1 MLQLF
6 IFGNANIRKC
16 VFSPSNAFI
25 LPAGNMSTKK
35 IIEQSFTV
43 PIRHLHFHYG
53 GVSCKKL
60 VKELNKTVSITI
72 INYDIRE
79 EFDAVKEYFANA
91 LGSPNIQMDVRIEVV
106 NGVPRMLDAQSPE
119 IAAIGGG
126 MIETVRFQFVK
137 DAVKKKTKVEA
148 PQTLLTM
155 EELFNA
161 ISDNKVDAAAFYKD
175 EKSLADDLLLITE
188 TKHYHHLQYL
198 SSKHAFGVLR
208 LRFILKPFSFLFLLE
223 GSEHYHLVWETLDTE
238 EATYAWPVEKDEAK
252 LKLALKKVEDV
263 IHLVKVQ
270 GKVAYISSEEKN
282 YRRIFHKYSE
292 GVKGFVKW
300 KGELES
306 GLT

>member
-1 MLQLF
+1 
-6 IFGNANIRKC
+6 
-16 VFSPSNAFI
+16 
-25 LPAGNMSTKK
+25 MSTKR
-35 IIEQSFTV
+35 IIEQTFTV
-43 PIRHLHFHYG
+43 PIKHLHFHYG

-60 VKELNKTVSITI
+60 VRELDKTVSITI
-72 INYDIRE
+72 INYDVRE

-91 LGSPNIQMDVRIEVV
+91 LGSPSIQIHVRIEVV
-106 NGVPRMLDAQSPE
+106 DGVPRTIDAQSPQ
-119 IAAIGGG
+119 ITGINGD

-137 DAVKKKTKVEA
+137 DAVKKKAKVEA

-155 EELFNA
+155 DELFNTL
-161 ISDNKVDAAAFYKD
+161 SDNKVDAATFYQD

-188 TKHYHHLQYL
+188 TKHYRHLQYL
-198 SSKHAFGVLR
+198 SGKHAFDVLR

-223 GSEHYHLVWETLDTE
+223 GAEHYHLVWETLDTE
-238 EATYAWPVEKDEAK
+238 EATYVWPIEKDAAK
-252 LKLALKKVEDV
+252 LKLALKKIEEI

-270 GKVAYISSEEKN
+270 GKGAYISSKEKN